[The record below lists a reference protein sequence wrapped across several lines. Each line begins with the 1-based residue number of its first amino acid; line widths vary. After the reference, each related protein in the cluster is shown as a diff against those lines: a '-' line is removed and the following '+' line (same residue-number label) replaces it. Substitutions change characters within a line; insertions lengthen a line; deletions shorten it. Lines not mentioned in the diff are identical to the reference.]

1 MKTITTTE
9 NQTIF
14 DIAVQHYG
22 NVEAV
27 QEILQLNP
35 QITNDTKGY
44 NVDDNIFQFD
54 LPVRSNSQLT
64 IDEDSI
70 YLKKDVLREINE
82 TVITF
87 ETWQEN

>member
-1 MKTITTTE
+1 MKAITTTE

-87 ETWQEN
+87 ETWQEK